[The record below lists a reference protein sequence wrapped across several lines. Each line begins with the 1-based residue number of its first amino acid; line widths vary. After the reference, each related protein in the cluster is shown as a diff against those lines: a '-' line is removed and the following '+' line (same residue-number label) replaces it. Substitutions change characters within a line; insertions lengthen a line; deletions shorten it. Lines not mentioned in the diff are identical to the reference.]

1 MLFTLPLCL
10 ALFGYELAM
19 DRRVLYYQNLNEDRI
34 DHENQIPIGDKKQKE
49 VSRVV
54 EETLGEININEN
66 GTSDLESSDVNEN
79 ALPADCP
86 PSQT

>member
-34 DHENQIPIGDKKQKE
+34 DDENQIPIGDKKLSE
-49 VSRVV
+49 VSRAV
-54 EETLGEININEN
+54 EETLGEINIDEN
-66 GTSDLESSDVNEN
+66 GTSDLGISDFDEN
-79 ALPADCP
+79 ALPAESP
-86 PSQT
+86 PSHT